1 MAERQSRCEM
11 LLSWFIPVILMC
23 AFEPNEIHHCDEHTE
38 KVQRYELAPI
48 QKFKIIENQPE
59 IEVPITTPMLCLAA
73 GTTKLV
79 EEFDA
84 FQKANP
90 KKDIEFRIVC
100 RHEKA

>member
-1 MAERQSRCEM
+1 M
-11 LLSWFIPVILMC
+11 LSWFIPVILMC
-23 AFEPNEIHHCDEHTE
+23 AFLPNEIHHCDEHTIG
-38 KVQRYELAPI
+38 VQKYELYPI
-48 QKFKIIENQPE
+48 QKFKIIENQPDQPE

-84 FQKANP
+84 YQRANP
-90 KKDIEFRIVC
+90 NKDIEFRIVC